1 VTGAASPDSASAPER
16 RAANRAIARNAGHLI
31 AARLLAQGL
40 RAVYLV
46 ALARLLGPEL
56 FALVSYA
63 QFWQLMLFAVVVFGT
78 GRLLSREIGRDPN
91 GFAETLTS
99 SLTLRL
105 LIALVVAPAAA
116 AAGWW
121 LAPEPA
127 ARQLLVVFSL
137 ALAARAIAS
146 WVHQVCIA
154 HGVSRYILRQ
164 EAVWRSVEVL
174 AGLTALGLGAG
185 LAGVAAAH
193 ALSWSLQ
200 AVTGLVL
207 VHRRLHPVA
216 LGWQT
221 ARVRMLLHDGLSAM
235 LAAAALA
242 LIVNGSLVLYLS
254 LFPDRGDGG
263 QLAVV
268 LQALSP
274 LLLVPKSLA
283 VSTLPVLGR
292 QVVAGSADAAR
303 TTTMLL
309 RLTLLV
315 SAAVALLGTV
325 LAPPLTGLLLGADY
339 ARAGA
344 WFGPALW
351 LLLPFGAGQ
360 LLTQLLFARG
370 DVWPNAARAWA
381 GALVTL
387 LALWPLARWL
397 GGAGVLVAMGLGLA
411 VWTLALA
418 RLAYRH
424 GDLGPEPGLAATTE
438 ARGRWRQD
446 RGCCRR

>member
-1 VTGAASPDSASAPER
+1 MSTPRLPDFIISARFEPALQCHRGTIEHPLWRLLWRHTRGLRSRLLPMVPMGLRGRLFDVTSRLPVRKGSSEPLDPALR
-16 RAANRAIARNAGHLI
+16 
-31 AARLLAQGL
+31 ARLTET
-40 RAVYLV
+40 Y
-46 ALARLLGPEL
+46 
-56 FALVSYA
+56 
-63 QFWQLMLFAVVVFGT
+63 
-78 GRLLSREIGRDPN
+78 RED
-91 GFAETLTS
+91 
-99 SLTLRL
+99 
-105 LIALVVAPAAA
+105 
-116 AAGWW
+116 
-121 LAPEPA
+121 
-127 ARQLLVVFSL
+127 
-137 ALAARAIAS
+137 
-146 WVHQVCIA
+146 
-154 HGVSRYILRQ
+154 IL
-164 EAVWRSVEVL
+164 
-174 AGLTALGLGAG
+174 
-185 LAGVAAAH
+185 
-193 ALSWSLQ
+193 
-200 AVTGLVL
+200 
-207 VHRRLHPVA
+207 A

-283 VSTLPVLGR
+283 VSTLPGLGR